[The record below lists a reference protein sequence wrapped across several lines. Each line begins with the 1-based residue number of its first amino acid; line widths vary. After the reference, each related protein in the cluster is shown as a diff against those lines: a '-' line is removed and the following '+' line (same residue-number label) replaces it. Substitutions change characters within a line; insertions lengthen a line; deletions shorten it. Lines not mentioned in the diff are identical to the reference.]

1 MGEYS
6 YKPDRV
12 STGRAG
18 LIKHQPLSY
27 HTIKLYTKDIDL
39 ANSHRAMADKAS
51 KLGLDRVQ
59 GTISKQ
65 VPNPGNP
72 VAFGKESKSVS
83 KDPKVD
89 DWMLDDDD
97 DPDELS
103 MVHRQMNMFHH
114 KRARA
119 YNAAGLRHAER
130 CMCGNEGADLS
141 LTESQGTTDSSVMLP
156 KESSNLLEGLPPNK
170 CTALEAMNFHK
181 KMHTE
186 ALGEMLNY
194 NDIRSN
200 IDKYIDAEPDPE
212 KKKAFAEAK
221 DACEIQHNLYNRI
234 SELHSMEVAGY
245 TDYLKRK
252 ADSSFGQD
260 EPDVIQPSYPHV
272 GGIFSPAYMNV

>member
-1 MGEYS
+1 MGEFS
-6 YKPDRV
+6 YKPDRT
-12 STGRAG
+12 STSSWGK
-18 LIKHQPLSY
+18 IKHQPLSF
-27 HTIKLYTKDIDL
+27 HAVKLYTKDLDL
-39 ANSHRAMADKAS
+39 ANSHKAM
-51 KLGLDRVQ
+51 LDRVSKMSLDHKT

-83 KDPKVD
+83 TDPKVD
-89 DWMLDDDD
+89 DWKLDDGD

-103 MVHRQMNMFHH
+103 MVHKQMNMFHH

-119 YNAAGLRHAER
+119 YNAAGMRHAEA
-130 CMCGNEGADLS
+130 CMCQNEGTENT
-141 LTESQGTTDSSVMLP
+141 LTEALSSSDSSVLLP
-156 KESSNLLEGLPPNK
+156 KESSNLLDELAPNK

-186 ALGEMLNY
+186 ALMEMMNY

-200 IDKYIDAEPDPE
+200 IDNFIDAEPSPE

-221 DACEIQHNLYNRI
+221 DACEIQHSLYSRI
-234 SELHSMEVAGY
+234 SELHSLEVDGY
-245 TDYLKRK
+245 TDFLKRK

-260 EPDVIQPSYPHV
+260 APEVTQPSYPHV
-272 GGIFSPAYMNV
+272 GGIFSPSYMNV